1 MLSWYARFMKPSAG
15 RGKIDR
21 LLQKG
26 SSDLSAFDKHT
37 HDRAMYEQQVSV
49 NAAISGLTFS

>member
-15 RGKIDR
+15 RDKDDR

-26 SSDLSAFDKHT
+26 SSVLSAFDEQANE
-37 HDRAMYEQQVSV
+37 RAMHEKQVSV
-49 NAAISGLTFS
+49 NAAISSLTFS